1 MRRPVPIAAVL
12 LALCAP
18 SVSAGAEEHRVAPG
32 EDWAGVLAR
41 AAPGDEIV
49 LLPGVHRPASVAGV
63 AGSPGAPIVI
73 RSERPDT
80 PATIGAGNF
89 GLHLQRPLWVV
100 IEDVT
105 VEGAVQNG
113 INIDDQD
120 GSGTIGEPWEAHLVL
135 RRVTVRRTGPVG
147 NFDGIK
153 LSGLRGVRLEEC
165 VVEGWGG
172 SAVDMVGCHE
182 VRVDRCTF
190 RGMEGYSQSSG
201 VQIKGGSRAV
211 NVRGCRFEDAGMRA
225 VNLGGSTGLEFFRPP
240 VLEDAEPATRW
251 EAEDVVVRDCVF
263 VGGECAVAIVGAR
276 GGEIADCT
284 IVGPERWPFRLLQET
299 RDPRFAPARGATV
312 TGCLIV
318 AASLRTPVN
327 VGDATE
333 PGSWDWGPNLWWA
346 PGLDGAGLRAS
357 LQGSVDPDQFVADP
371 ELDDGLRPADPRWRE
386 FGAHR

>member
-1 MRRPVPIAAVL
+1 MRRPLPLAAAL
-12 LALCAP
+12 LAL
-18 SVSAGAEEHRVAPG
+18 SALSIPVRAEEHRVTPG

-73 RSERPDT
+73 RSESPDT

-89 GLHLQRPLWVV
+89 GLHLQRPAWVV

-105 VEGAVQNG
+105 VEGAAQNG

-153 LSGLRGVRLEEC
+153 LSGLRGVRLEAC

-182 VRVDRCTF
+182 VVIEGCRFHGLD
-190 RGMEGYSQSSG
+190 GYSQSSG

-211 NVRGCRFEDAGMRA
+211 EVRHCRFEDAGMRA

-240 VLEDAEPATRW
+240 VPPDAAPGSWW
-251 EAEDVVVRDCVF
+251 EAENVRVSRCVF
-263 VGGECAVAIVGAR
+263 VGGESAVAIVGAR
-276 GGEIADCT
+276 GGEVRDCT
-284 IVGPERWPFRLLQET
+284 IVRPRRWPFRLLQET
-299 RDPRFAPARGATV
+299 TDPRFGASEGPLV
-312 TGCLIV
+312 AGCILV
-318 AASLRTPVN
+318 AEGAGGLVN
-327 VGDATE
+327 IGPGTE
-333 PGSWDWGPNLWWA
+333 PGAFRFGANTWWGA
-346 PGLDGAGLRAS
+346 PAEALRSLPGELLSERLLLDPDLDEDMRPRGAG
-357 LQGSVDPDQFVADP
+357 G
-371 ELDDGLRPADPRWRE
+371 
-386 FGAHR
+386 FGAVR